1 MRCENEL
8 MNEFMNWASNN
19 EIIRAAILTSSRVN
33 NKKEIDFLSDYD
45 IELYVSDLD
54 LFMNDNWLNI
64 FGNIMVKWP
73 YKPRSTGDKGWITRY
88 PIEVDKKVMNF
99 CKDIMKTK

>member
-33 NKKEIDFLSDYD
+33 NKKEIDFLSD
-45 IELYVSDLD
+45 
-54 LFMNDNWLNI
+54 
-64 FGNIMVKWP
+64 
-73 YKPRSTGDKGWITRY
+73 RS
-88 PIEVDKKVMNF
+88 
-99 CKDIMKTK
+99 